1 MMIMTVT
8 KMMTMTMTIMIAMIT
23 TTIFI
28 FNTVLTSTSKI
39 RYTRDKRTTIYVRA

>member
-8 KMMTMTMTIMIAMIT
+8 KMMTMTIMIAMIT